1 MPLAKGRKK
10 AKSNQGAQWGDT
22 GSAGNIHHLPHDG
35 GTDKKPSKRSPKSSK
50 RGRNKSIG
58 R

>member
-1 MPLAKGRKK
+1 MPLAKKSKK
-10 AKSNQGAQWGDT
+10 AKGNQGAQWGDT
-22 GSAGNIHHLPHDG
+22 GSAGNIHHLPRDG
-35 GTDKKPSKRSPKSSK
+35 ATDKAPGKKGPKSSK